1 MQFSISLSGCRL
13 VRLFVVAIGL
23 SVLPL
28 PNVAIVRAQDAR
40 TSVPTQNAGSIE
52 GVVTTQSGSVRLAG
66 SLVTLRDA
74 SGEVATAIADA
85 DGHYRLADVKP
96 GIYQITASLDGFD
109 PRTVPAT
116 VVAGKALDLPF
127 DLPIAGVAERI
138 EVSAPT
144 SGVSGSGTLN
154 GGDEVR
160 SKEMEELSPSGG
172 FQSALRLLASVLEV
186 PGGVSI
192 KGGRPNQSSV
202 QIGPTTLVDPSTGF
216 TRVFLPDD
224 AIESVAVMP
233 NPYAV
238 EFGRFSSGLV
248 VLRPRRAGDVWKTRL
263 NDLDPTF
270 RTSRSG
276 NPVDVVGIGSLAPRI
291 ETGGPILRDR
301 LFLEQTAQFR
311 LSKTDVPSRPENEL
325 RTDQWFSSFT
335 RVDANLSPKHTLL
348 ATGGIFPRATNFA
361 NLGTFTPPEA
371 TVDLHSHV
379 NHGAI
384 TERALW
390 SDTFFTET
398 SVQMHQYETRD
409 DPQGSAAMVLKPDTA
424 SGNFYNRQQ
433 RQTST
438 LQIVETGSG
447 SRNAWGGLHLYK
459 FGIDLLHNDYD
470 GSSASRSISILRGD
484 DASATL
490 SRRLEFTGPAAQ
502 SIASTDVAVYAQDR
516 VQPTTR
522 WYVEFG
528 GRLDRD
534 GITNEWN
541 PTPRIGTALLLNAS
555 GSAVL
560 RGGFGVFYER
570 TPSTAGV
577 FKDFENYVDT
587 RFAADGVTPLST
599 VLFTHVAA
607 PNLQTPRSVTWDAAY
622 DHRLSAS
629 WAIHFGVIDRT
640 GAHELVVEPFRSST
654 TTGQLLLNS
663 TGRSNYREAEAG
675 VHFTHSHGIDL
686 NVSYIRSSSHADL
699 NSLTNYFDT
708 LLWPIIGQNQ
718 YAPSNDVPHRLLA
731 RGRAMPTS
739 RWLLLGIFDWRS
751 GLPYS
756 VVNDQ
761 LDFVGTRND
770 RRFPSFMRTELG
782 IEHRF
787 HILKL
792 QPWIGVRADN
802 AFRAFLPTDVQGNL
816 ASPLFG
822 TFYNSEY
829 RQFRIQ
835 VRFER

>member
-1 MQFSISLSGCRL
+1 MQFFRSKSGLRGWRL
-13 VRLFVVAIGL
+13 VLALGICAL
-23 SVLPL
+23 AA
-28 PNVAIVRAQDAR
+28 NARAQG
-40 TSVPTQNAGSIE
+40 AGAVKSAQSSGTVE
-52 GVVTTQSGSVRLAG
+52 GLVTTQSGSIRLAG
-66 SLVTLRDA
+66 SVVTLREGA
-74 SGEVATAIADA
+74 GEVVTDVADA
-85 DGHYRLADVKP
+85 DGHYRFADIKP
-96 GIYQITASLDGFD
+96 GLYQISASLDGFVT
-109 PRTVPAT
+109 RTAAVT
-116 VVAGKALDLPF
+116 VLAGQSAEVSLDLPVG
-127 DLPIAGVAERI
+127 GVAEQ
-138 EVSAPT
+138 VDVQAPST
-144 SGVSGSGTLN
+144 GVAGSGTLN
-154 GGDEVR
+154 SGDEIK
-160 SKEMEELSPSGG
+160 SKEMEELAPSGG
-172 FQSALRLLASVLEV
+172 FQAALRLLASVLEV

-248 VLRPRRAGDVWKTRL
+248 VLRPRRAGDEWKTRL

-270 RTSRSG
+270 RTSRNG
-276 NPVDVVGIGSLAPRI
+276 NPFDVTGIGSLAPRL
-291 ETGGPILRDR
+291 ETGGPIIRER

-311 LSKTDVPSRPENEL
+311 LSKMDVPSRPENEL

-335 RVDANLSPKHTLL
+335 RVDANLSPKHTLQ
-348 ATGGIFPRATNFA
+348 ATGGLFPRVTDFA
-361 NLGTFTPPEA
+361 NLGTFTPPDA

-379 NHGAI
+379 DHGAI

-390 SDTFFTET
+390 TDAFFTES
-398 SVQMHQYETRD
+398 SVQMHRYETRD
-409 DPQGSAAMVLKPDTA
+409 DPQGSAPMQLQPETTL
-424 SGNFYNRQQ
+424 GNFYNRQE

-438 LQIVETGSG
+438 YQIVETGSG

-459 FGIDLLHNDYD
+459 FGLDLLHNDYD
-470 GSSASRSISILRGD
+470 GTSASRAIYIRRSGDNGTLARRLDFTGATTESIS
-484 DASATL
+484 
-490 SRRLEFTGPAAQ
+490 
-502 SIASTDVAVYAQDR
+502 STDVAVYAQDR

-534 GITNEWN
+534 GITGEWN

-577 FKDFENYVDT
+577 FGDFENYVDT
-587 RFAADGVTPLST
+587 RFAPDGLTPIST
-599 VLFTHVAA
+599 MLFTHVAA

-622 DHRLSAS
+622 DHRLNAS
-629 WAIHFGVIDRT
+629 WALHAGVVNRT
-640 GAHELVVEPFRSST
+640 GAHELVVDPVST
-654 TTGQLLLNS
+654 GAATGELRLNS
-663 TGRSNYREAEAG
+663 TGRSNYREADVG
-675 VHFTHSHGIDL
+675 IHFTHSHGVDL
-686 NVSYIRSSSHADL
+686 NVSYIRSSSYADL

-708 LLWPIIGQNQ
+708 LLWPIIGKNQ
-718 YAPSNDVPHRLLA
+718 YAASNDVPNRLLA

-756 VVNDQ
+756 VVNDM

-787 HILKL
+787 RIFKF

-802 AFRAFLPTDVQGNL
+802 AFKAFLPTDVQTNI
-816 ASPLFG
+816 ASPAFG
-822 TFYNSEY
+822 NFYNSEY

>member
-1 MQFSISLSGCRL
+1 MQFFRSMSGLRGI
-13 VRLFVVAIGL
+13 RLFALAAGL
-23 SVLPL
+23 SVLP
-28 PNVAIVRAQDAR
+28 VALVRAQDAR
-40 TSVPTQNAGSIE
+40 TVAPTQNTGTIE
-52 GVVTTQSGSVRLAG
+52 GVVTTQAGSIRLAG
-66 SLVTLRDA
+66 SLVTLRNA
-74 SGEVATAIADA
+74 SGDVATAIADG
-85 DGHYRLADVKP
+85 DGRYRLADIKP
-96 GIYQITASLDGFD
+96 GTYQVVASLEGFD
-109 PRTVPAT
+109 ARSVQAT
-116 VVAGKALDLPF
+116 VVAGRSLEVAL
-127 DLPIAGVAERI
+127 DLPIAGVAERV
-138 EVSAPT
+138 EVSAPST
-144 SGVSGSGTLN
+144 GVSGAGTLN
-154 GGDEVR
+154 GGEEVK
-160 SKEMEELSPSGG
+160 SKEMEELAPSGG

-202 QIGPTTLVDPSTGF
+202 QIGSTTLVDPSTGF

-248 VLRPRRAGDVWKTRL
+248 VLRPRRAGDEWKTRL

-270 RTSRSG
+270 RTSRNG
-276 NPVDVVGIGSLAPRI
+276 NPFDVTGIGSLAPRI
-291 ETGGPILRDR
+291 ETGGPIIRER

-348 ATGGIFPRATNFA
+348 ATGGIFPRVTDFA
-361 NLGTFTPPEA
+361 NLGTFTPPDA

-379 NHGAI
+379 NHGGI

-390 SDTFFTET
+390 TDTFFTET
-398 SVQMHQYETRD
+398 SVQMHDYETRD
-409 DPQGSAAMVLKPDTA
+409 DPQGSAPMVLRPDTTT
-424 SGNFYNRQQ
+424 GNFYNRQQ

-438 LQIVETGSG
+438 YQLVETGSG

-459 FGIDLLHNDYD
+459 IGLDLLHNNYD
-470 GSSASRSISILRGD
+470 GSSASRSVYIQRTDG
-484 DASATL
+484 TL
-490 SRRLEFTGPAAQ
+490 ARRLDFTGATTQ
-502 SIASTDVAVYAQDR
+502 SVASTDVAVYAQDR

-534 GITNEWN
+534 GITNKWN

-577 FKDFENYVDT
+577 FDNFENYVDT
-587 RFAADGVTPLST
+587 RFAPDGVTALST

-607 PNLQTPRSVTWDAAY
+607 ADLQTPRSVTWDAAY

-629 WAIHFGVIDRT
+629 WALHAGVVDRT
-640 GAHELVVEPFRSST
+640 GAHEMVVEPFRSST
-654 TTGQLLLNS
+654 STGELLLNS
-663 TGRSNYREAEAG
+663 TGRSNYREADVG
-675 VHFTHSHGIDL
+675 IHFTHSHGVDL
-686 NVSYIRSSSHADL
+686 NVSYIRASSHADL
-699 NSLTNYFDT
+699 NALTNYFDT
-708 LLWPIIGQNQ
+708 LLWPVIGQNQ
-718 YAPSNDVPHRLLA
+718 YGPSNDVPNRLLA
-731 RGRAMPTS
+731 RGRAMPTG
-739 RWLLLGIFDWRS
+739 RWLLLGVFDWRS

-756 VVNDQ
+756 AVNDT
-761 LDFVGTRND
+761 LDFVGARND
-770 RRFPSFMRTELG
+770 RRFPSYMRTELG
-782 IEHRF
+782 VEHRF

-802 AFRAFLPTDVQGNL
+802 AFKAFLPTDVQANL

>member
-1 MQFSISLSGCRL
+1 MQFFSSMSGLRGIRL
-13 VRLFVVAIGL
+13 LALALGIA
-23 SVLPL
+23 VLP
-28 PNVAIVRAQDAR
+28 VALARAQEPR
-40 TSVPTQNAGSIE
+40 VVPTQSTGTIE
-52 GVVTTQSGSVRLAG
+52 GVVTTQGGSIRLAG
-66 SLVTLRDA
+66 SIVTLRDA
-74 SGEVATAIADA
+74 SGDVATAIADA
-85 DGHYRLADVKP
+85 DGRYRLADVKP
-96 GIYQITASLDGFD
+96 GVYQLTASLDGFD
-109 PRTVPAT
+109 AKTVQAT
-116 VVAGKALDLPF
+116 VAAGKSLEQPL
-127 DLPIAGVAERI
+127 DLPIAGVAERV
-138 EVSAPT
+138 EVSAPST
-144 SGVSGSGTLN
+144 GVSGSGTLN
-154 GGDEVR
+154 AGDEVKG
-160 SKEMEELSPSGG
+160 KEMEELAPSGG
-172 FQSALRLLASVLEV
+172 FQSALRLLASVIQV
-186 PGGVSI
+186 PNGLSI

-248 VLRPRRAGDVWKTRL
+248 VLRPRRAGDEWKTRL
-263 NDLDPTF
+263 NNLDPTF
-270 RTSRSG
+270 RTSRNG
-276 NPVDVVGIGSLAPRI
+276 NPVDVVGIGSFAPRI
-291 ETGGPILRDR
+291 ETGGPIIRER

-348 ATGGIFPRATNFA
+348 ATGGIFPRVTDLA
-361 NLGTFTPPEA
+361 NLGTFTPPDA

-379 NHGAI
+379 GHGAV

-390 SDTFFTET
+390 TDTFFTET

-409 DPQGSAAMVLKPDTA
+409 DPQGNAPMTLYPETT

-433 RQTST
+433 RETST
-438 LQIVETGSG
+438 YQLVETGSG

-459 FGIDLLHNDYD
+459 FGLDVLRNDYED
-470 GSSASRSISILRGD
+470 SSASQSIYIRRSADLGG
-484 DASATL
+484 ALA
-490 SRRLEFTGPAAQ
+490 RRLDFTGPTKQ
-502 SIASTDVAVYAQDR
+502 FISSTDVAVYLQDR

-534 GITNEWN
+534 GITNQWN
-541 PTPRIGTALLLNAS
+541 PTPRIGTALLLNSS

-577 FKDFENYVDT
+577 FNNFENYIDT
-587 RFAADGVTPLST
+587 RYAADGVTPLST
-599 VLFTHVAA
+599 VLVTHLAA

-622 DHRLSAS
+622 DHRLNAS
-629 WAIHFGVIDRT
+629 WALHAGVVDRT
-640 GAHELVVEPFRSST
+640 GAYELVVQPFRT
-654 TTGQLLLNS
+654 GAGTGQLLLNS
-663 TGRSNYREAEAG
+663 TGRSTNREADVG
-675 VHFTHSHGIDL
+675 VHFTHSHGVDV
-686 NVSYIRSSSHADL
+686 NASYIRSSSHADL
-699 NSLTNYFDT
+699 NSITNYFDT
-708 LLWPIIGQNQ
+708 LLWPIVGENQ
-718 YAPSNDVPHRLLA
+718 YAPSNDVPHRLLV

-739 RWLLLGIFDWRS
+739 RWLLLGTFDWRS

-756 VVNDQ
+756 AVNET
-761 LDFVGTRND
+761 LDFVGARNSL
-770 RRFPSFMRTELG
+770 RFPSYMRTELG

-787 HILKL
+787 HIFKL

-802 AFRAFLPTDVQGNL
+802 ALKAFLPTDVQANV
-816 ASPLFG
+816 ASPAFG